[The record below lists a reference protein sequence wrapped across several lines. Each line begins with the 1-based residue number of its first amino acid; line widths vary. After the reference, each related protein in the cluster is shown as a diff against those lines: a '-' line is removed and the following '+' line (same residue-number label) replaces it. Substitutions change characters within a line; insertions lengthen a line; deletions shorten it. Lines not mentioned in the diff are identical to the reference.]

1 MWVDLREVEFAR
13 DQEENRA
20 HGRKARVAAGLAFGG
35 LEEAVQRFDEAI
47 GLSCL
52 GPSDDAIEMRADHA
66 GDILHRFDLGAR
78 HVGAPCLEHAAH
90 DIDLLA
96 V

>member
-1 MWVDLREVEFAR
+1 M
-13 DQEENRA
+13 
-20 HGRKARVAAGLAFGG
+20 
-35 LEEAVQRFDEAI
+35 
-47 GLSCL
+47 
-52 GPSDDAIEMRADHA
+52 PEMRADHA
-66 GDILHRFDLGAR
+66 GDILHRFDLGAQ